1 VKKRKIMQITE
12 RDKFVPL
19 HARCLV
25 SACIKISDY
34 KKAVI
39 NGTMEL

>member
-1 VKKRKIMQITE
+1 MQITE

-34 KKAVI
+34 KKVII
-39 NGTMEL
+39 NGIMGL